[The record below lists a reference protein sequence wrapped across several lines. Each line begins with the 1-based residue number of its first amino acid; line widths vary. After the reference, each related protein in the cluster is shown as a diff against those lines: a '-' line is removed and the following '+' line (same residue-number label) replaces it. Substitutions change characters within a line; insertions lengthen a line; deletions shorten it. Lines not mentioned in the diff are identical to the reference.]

1 MKKKNQDLRN
11 DPRYQNHESRPD
23 LAGEHP
29 KGDAWQFIAALIFFT
44 AIIFDYFCMGNPQK
58 FNNLISIWFRFP
70 LALFLFIAG
79 SWLSFRGIHE
89 VFSEYREE
97 PVILTEGLFRYM
109 RHPIYLGA
117 ILFYL
122 AVLIITLSPL
132 GLIVIIGVLMLYHW
146 LAVYE
151 EKRMLAL
158 FGKAYQNY
166 RQQVPM
172 WLPIKFKKTAL
183 HR

>member
-1 MKKKNQDLRN
+1 MGKVNQDLRN

-29 KGDAWQFIAALIFFT
+29 KGDTWQFIAAIIFVA
-44 AIIFDYFCMGNPQK
+44 AIIIDYSLLKNPQK
-58 FNNLISIWFRFP
+58 NSGLISIWVRFP
-70 LALFLFIAG
+70 LALLFLISSG
-79 SWLSFRGIHE
+79 WLSFRGIHE

-117 ILFYL
+117 IFFYL
-122 AVLIITLSPL
+122 AVLILTLSPL
-132 GLIVIIGVLMLYHW
+132 ALIVWIGVLVLYQW

-166 RQQVPM
+166 QQQVPM
-172 WLPIKFKKTAL
+172 WLPIKFK
-183 HR
+183 